1 MANTHKSQH
10 VAHSHDLES
19 HLDHR
24 ISVPFYS
31 MSVFSPLKHLRRR
44 LRLDPRYRDDNVPP
58 PTPPTFDRP
67 PVTVTPVA
75 MRVGQGDG
83 EV

>member
-1 MANTHKSQH
+1 
-10 VAHSHDLES
+10 
-19 HLDHR
+19 
-24 ISVPFYS
+24 

-58 PTPPTFDRP
+58 PTFDRP